1 MFSSNPFD
9 IDPDELEEEMPSD
22 FGALEIP
29 WTKMLSMAIEG
40 KAEEVTREIMLEER
54 CIVQSEISHEYRW
67 RALLG
72 GLKDSTLYRLVRSR
86 PEQGEVGDDARGLIA
101 LAAVLYG
108 LDNKL
113 TMEDIVNGQYS
124 ISPRD
129 SSKFM
134 GLCWASC
141 LVELERRNRTITTL
155 VIQEM
160 PLEGYELFVLFKKEY
175 SKYIAA
181 RDQGSSLAIDIFEE
195 IYCQGKDYPVL
206 PKGCVANEFEL

>member
-9 IDPDELEEEMPSD
+9 IDPDEIEVPSSD
-22 FGALEIP
+22 FGEVVIP

-40 KAEEVTREIMLEER
+40 DAEELTREIMIEER
-54 CIVQSEISHEYRW
+54 CIVQSEVDQDYRW

-72 GLKDSTLYRLVRSR
+72 NLKESTLYRLVRCR
-86 PEQGEVGDDARGLIA
+86 PEYGEVGSDARGLIA

-108 LDNKL
+108 LNNKM
-113 TMEDIVNGQYS
+113 TMEDIVNGQYNTT
-124 ISPRD
+124 PRE

-175 SKYIAA
+175 SKYIAT
-181 RDQGSSLAIDIFEE
+181 REQNSNIAIDIFEE